1 MKKAKS
7 PKKGAEEIEQEDE
20 PIDGGIPASD
30 EGLAPP
36 PRDRDDNIEV
46 DYDDLDTARNFD
58 GTIVLFYFIL
68 DCQLKKKKREI
79 ENEMAAIKQS

>member
-20 PIDGGIPASD
+20 PIDGEIPASD

-46 DYDDLDTARNFD
+46 DYDDVDTARNFD
-58 GTIVLFYFIL
+58 GTMVLLYFIL
-68 DCQLKKKKREI
+68 DCQFKKKWEI
-79 ENEMAAIKQS
+79 ENEMAANKQS